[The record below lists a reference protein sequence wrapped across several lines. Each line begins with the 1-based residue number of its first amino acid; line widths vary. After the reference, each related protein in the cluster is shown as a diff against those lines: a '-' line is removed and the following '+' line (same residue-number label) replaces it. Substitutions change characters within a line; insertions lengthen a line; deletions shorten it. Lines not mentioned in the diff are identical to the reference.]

1 MIPFEMLSAGIR
13 SLLALWALLLC
24 LALIGSAVLSAV
36 KKRLNFTVFSAL
48 FFAASF
54 YLWQVI
60 FDYSLSAKTNTVA
73 PIAKALCSI
82 NYIYWLAAFILLTF
96 AATLLLVLNIR
107 YDKNYITPGAIKLF
121 LDKMPCG
128 VCCWREN
135 GRVLFSNICMNE
147 LCEKITDNALLN
159 GNQFHDAVKDGIK
172 IVDGKVWR
180 FVTREMDFNGE
191 MLFET
196 VASDITAEYAKTDAL
211 ERDKAELS
219 RLNSELRQYYL
230 SIDESVKRQ
239 EILQAKMNI
248 HDEMNRLM
256 LSTAAVDKDDSQAL
270 DRIFSLWEQNAL
282 LLCMQTDIT
291 SDGRE
296 EGCLNALASGLAVSL
311 EWDGVLPDT
320 LSEKEK
326 ELFYFTAQEAL
337 VNAVKHAQA
346 RKMKITFEKT
356 DNSLAC
362 RFANDG
368 KLPEGEVRFEGG
380 LKNLSRLAE
389 KQGAKVFAETGE
401 EFCLI
406 LKYQPIE

>member
-48 FFAASF
+48 FFAASY

-73 PIAKALCSI
+73 PTAKALCSI

-256 LSTAAVDKDDSQAL
+256 LSTVAVDKDDSQAL

-346 RKMKITFEKT
+346 QKMKINFEKT
-356 DNSLAC
+356 DNSLVC